1 MPSNDRRSSELDER
15 RSATQNVYRNV
26 NSVVNFRQ
34 ARASH
39 KPKQLKEMKMASSRS
54 PFVQRLTKIKELAGI
69 TGRDIA
75 QLLDTTPET
84 ISRWSTGR
92 VEPQRD
98 RLQRV
103 LELEFFLT
111 ELSEFYSPEEARLWL
126 FAPHKLLNGDSPA
139 QRIQSDQAQDVF
151 ALIDQLRSGAYV

>member
-1 MPSNDRRSSELDER
+1 MRTAPHL
-15 RSATQNVYRNV
+15 SA
-26 NSVVNFRQ
+26 F
-34 ARASH
+34 A
-39 KPKQLKEMKMASSRS
+39 
-54 PFVQRLTKIKELAGI
+54 QRLAKIKELGGI
-69 TGRDIA
+69 SGRDIA

-126 FAPHKLLNGDSPA
+126 FAPHKLLKGDSPA
-139 QRIQSDQAQDVF
+139 QRIQNDQAQDVF

>member
-1 MPSNDRRSSELDER
+1 MNE
-15 RSATQNVYRNV
+15 
-26 NSVVNFRQ
+26 
-34 ARASH
+34 
-39 KPKQLKEMKMASSRS
+39 PKTTSFPS
-54 PFVQRLTKIKELAGI
+54 PFVQRLAKIKELAGI
-69 TGRDIA
+69 TGRDVA

-111 ELSEFYSPEEARLWL
+111 ELSEFYSPEGARLWL

-139 QRIQSDQAQDVF
+139 QRIQNDRAQEVF